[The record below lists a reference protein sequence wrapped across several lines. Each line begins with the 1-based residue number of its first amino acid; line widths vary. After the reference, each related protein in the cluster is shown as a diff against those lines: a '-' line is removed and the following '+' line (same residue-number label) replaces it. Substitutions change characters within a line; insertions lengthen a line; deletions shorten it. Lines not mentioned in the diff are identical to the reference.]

1 MIKKISVLIAA
12 LFFCLQMNAQDV
24 SSSKPKKDM
33 YFESASETILS
44 WGNVEAENLD
54 PKNVVR
60 FSPFINLGGQF
71 HIDFNQHAGF
81 YTGLSLRNIGIIT
94 KLNDSVKVKQR
105 VYTVGIP
112 VGFKFGD
119 MAGTFFAIGAEAE
132 FAVNYKQKVYVN
144 DAKSK
149 TNVWFSDRTNIFLP
163 SVFAEVRFKEGE
175 YLKFGYYLSDFLQ
188 SGNQHINV
196 PNLDYIPTKS
206 QMSYISFGYAFR
218 HFKDKTSY
226 TSPETTGTSL

>member
-1 MIKKISVLIAA
+1 MKRNISVFVAA
-12 LFFCLQMNAQDV
+12 LFFCAQVKAQDA

-44 WGNVEAENLD
+44 WGNVEAVGLD

-60 FSPFINLGGQF
+60 FSPFINLSGQF
-71 HIDFNQHAGF
+71 HIDFNDHLGI

-112 VGFKFGD
+112 LGLKFGN
-119 MAGTFFAIGAEAE
+119 MAGTFFVIGAEAE
-132 FAVNYKQKVYVN
+132 FAINYKQKVYVN
-144 DAKSK
+144 DAKEK
-149 TNVWFSDRTNIFLP
+149 TNIWFSDRTNIFLP
-163 SVFAEVRFKEGE
+163 SAFAEIRFKEGE
-175 YLKFGYYLSDFLQ
+175 YLKFGYYLSDFLE

-196 PNLDYIPTKS
+196 PNLTYVPTKS
-206 QMSYISFGYAFR
+206 QMAYISFGYAFR
-218 HFKDKTSY
+218 RFKDNGST
-226 TSPETTGTSL
+226 TSPTTTTMRL

>member
-1 MIKKISVLIAA
+1 MTKNISVFIAA
-12 LFFCLQMNAQDV
+12 LFLCLQMNAQDA

-44 WGNVEAENLD
+44 WGNVEAPTLD
-54 PKNVVR
+54 PKNVIR
-60 FSPFINLGGQF
+60 FSPFINLGVQF
-71 HIDFNQHAGF
+71 HIDFNAHTGI

-105 VYTVGIP
+105 VYTIGIP
-112 VGFKFGD
+112 LGFKFGN
-119 MAGTFFAIGAEAE
+119 MAGTFFVIGAEAE

-149 TNVWFSDRTNIFLP
+149 TNTWFSDRTNIFLP
-163 SVFAEVRFKEGE
+163 SAFAEIRFKEGE

-196 PNLDYIPTKS
+196 PNLEYVPTKS

-218 HFKDKTSY
+218 HFKDKSAQ
-226 TSPETTGTSL
+226 TSPTIGTNL